1 MIIYI
6 YGDLSSI
13 HCYKFFRAII
23 TAGHCV
29 CSQKIKDKELYPEC
43 LLNSGKENP
52 QNQIIPGRDIFY
64 VVGKQVVDDR
74 LLSED
79 QYGEVLYDLPKAR
92 KAFAYS
98 TKTTEGKSKVI
109 DIGLLIVDIPR
120 WEILTSVNAMEY
132 DAVRPIDLPDE
143 G

>member
-1 MIIYI
+1 M
-6 YGDLSSI
+6 SSVYSYE
-13 HCYKFFRAII
+13 CFRAII

-29 CSQKIKDKELYPEC
+29 CSQKIEDKELYPEC

-52 QNQIIPGRDIFY
+52 QNQIITGRDIFY

-79 QYGEVLYDLPKAR
+79 RYGEVLYDLPKAQ

-98 TKTTEGKSKVI
+98 TKTTEEKDKVI
-109 DIGLLIVDIPR
+109 DIGLLIVDIPW
-120 WEILTSVNAMEY
+120 WEILTSVNPMEY